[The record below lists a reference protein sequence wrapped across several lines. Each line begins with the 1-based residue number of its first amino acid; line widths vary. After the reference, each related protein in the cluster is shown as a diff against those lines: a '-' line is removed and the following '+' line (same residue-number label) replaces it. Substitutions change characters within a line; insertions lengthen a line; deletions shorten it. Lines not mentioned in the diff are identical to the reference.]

1 MATAVNLK
9 SSITGQTKV
18 GYFGFSWTTLF
29 FGFFPALFRGDFI
42 IFISGMV
49 FSIITSIVVGLIGS
63 TSFFSNNSLHSFKF
77 EDLLSFFFLLLMTL
91 ITFLVYLIPVI
102 IVINI
107 IWAFIYNNYYTRN
120 LIKAGY
126 VLNDSPEMN
135 QLAAKALGISFH
147 NTHNTHNTH
156 TTDTIIINN
165 E

>member
-1 MATAVNLK
+1 
-9 SSITGQTKV
+9 
-18 GYFGFSWTTLF
+18 
-29 FGFFPALFRGDFI
+29 
-42 IFISGMV
+42 
-49 FSIITSIVVGLIGS
+49 
-63 TSFFSNNSLHSFKF
+63 
-77 EDLLSFFFLLLMTL
+77 MTL

-147 NTHNTHNTH
+147 NTHNTH